1 MVLGI
6 GGKEKRLM
14 KKPIEYTD
22 EPLGELKIVPDF
34 LPKPEALVFKEEKV
48 QITLSLSKVSFEF
61 FKTEAKKHQIQY
73 QEMIRHL
80 LDNYVAQQSHS

>member
-1 MVLGI
+1 LVLAI

-14 KKPIEYTD
+14 SKPIEYTD

-34 LPKPEALVFKEEKV
+34 LPSPEDLIFKEEKV
-48 QITLSLSKVSFEF
+48 QITLSLSKVSLEF

-80 LDNYVAQQSHS
+80 LDSYVAQQSHS

>member
-1 MVLGI
+1 VLAI

-14 KKPIEYTD
+14 SKPIEYTD

-34 LPKPEALVFKEEKV
+34 LPSPEDLIFKEEKV
-48 QITLSLSKVSFEF
+48 QITLSLSKVSLEF

-80 LDNYVAQQSHS
+80 LDSYVAQQSHS

>member
-1 MVLGI
+1 
-6 GGKEKRLM
+6 M

-34 LPKPEALVFKEEKV
+34 LPKPEALVFVDSKV
-48 QITLSLSKVSFEF
+48 QITLSLNKVSLEF
-61 FKTEAKKHQIQY
+61 FQTEAKKHHIQY

-80 LDNYVAQQSHS
+80 LDSYVAQQSHSHS

>member
-1 MVLGI
+1 VLGI

-48 QITLSLSKVSFEF
+48 QITLSLNKVSLEF
-61 FKTEAKKHQIQY
+61 FQTEAKKRHIQY
-73 QEMIRHL
+73 QETK
-80 LDNYVAQQSHS
+80 

>member
-1 MVLGI
+1 
-6 GGKEKRLM
+6 M

>member
-1 MVLGI
+1 MS
-6 GGKEKRLM
+6 
-14 KKPIEYTD
+14 KPIEYTD

-34 LPKPEALVFKEEKV
+34 LPSPENLIFIEPKV
-48 QITLSLSKVSFEF
+48 QITLSLSKASLEF

-80 LDNYVAQQSHS
+80 LESYVAQQSHS

>member
-1 MVLGI
+1 MVLAI

-14 KKPIEYTD
+14 SKPIEYTD

-34 LPKPEALVFKEEKV
+34 LPSPEDLIFKEEKV
-48 QITLSLSKVSFEF
+48 QITLSLSKVSLEF

-80 LDNYVAQQSHS
+80 LDSYVAQQSHS

>member
-1 MVLGI
+1 
-6 GGKEKRLM
+6 M

-34 LPKPEALVFKEEKV
+34 LPEPEALVFKEEKV

-61 FKTEAKKHQIQY
+61 FKSEAKKHQIQY

-80 LDNYVAQQSHS
+80 LDSYVAQQSHS

>member
-1 MVLGI
+1 
-6 GGKEKRLM
+6 
-14 KKPIEYTD
+14 
-22 EPLGELKIVPDF
+22 LGELKIVHDF
-34 LPKPEALVFKEEKV
+34 LPKPEALVFKEGKEEKV

-80 LDNYVAQQSHS
+80 LDSYAAQQSHS

>member
-1 MVLGI
+1 MN
-6 GGKEKRLM
+6 
-14 KKPIEYTD
+14 KPIEYTD

-73 QEMIRHL
+73 HEMIRHL
-80 LDNYVAQQSHS
+80 LDSYVAQQSHS